1 MNLLLHLEFFIAVAE
16 EQHFGR
22 AAARLGMTQPP
33 LSQGVK
39 KLERE
44 LGVTLFHR
52 GSKGVVLT
60 ASGQALL
67 PDAIDLVRQARRF
80 TDTARRR
87 RVQDRTLR
95 VGVMPKVPTALVAD
109 LAATIRT
116 FDEPA
121 RVEVSIA
128 PSTDLVDQLA
138 AGALDLGVIEHPA
151 LVDPLTGTDVV
162 PLPLTLLVPASHP
175 AAGHHPCGLSRLRD
189 LRFASP
195 PRSDGPAAYDLLDDA
210 FARVGA
216 DLDVVNAPDDRWALA
231 LVAAGQAFALTAD
244 RGLAAPGVARVRP
257 DDDSI
262 RLRLRCLRSSSADVP
277 DGVLDAV
284 ADRIAAYAADGE
296 GAS

>member
-67 PDAIDLVRQARRF
+67 PDAIDLIGQAQRF

-87 RVQDRTLR
+87 QAHERTLR

-109 LAATIRT
+109 LAATVRS
-116 FDEPA
+116 FA
-121 RVEVSIA
+121 GSGRVEVSIA
-128 PSTDLVDQLA
+128 PSADLVDQLGS
-138 AGALDLGVIEHPA
+138 GAIDLGVIEHPA

-175 AAGHHPCGLSRLRD
+175 AAAQDPCGLSRLTG

-195 PRSDGPAAYDLLDDA
+195 PRSDGPAAYDLLGDA
-210 FARVGA
+210 FARVGT
-216 DLDVVNAPDDRWALA
+216 DLDVINAPDDRWALA

-244 RGLAAPGVARVRP
+244 HTLSAPGVGRVRP
-257 DDDSI
+257 GDESI
-262 RLRLRCLRSSSADVP
+262 RLRLRCLRSASADVP
-277 DGVLDAV
+277 DRVLDAM
-284 ADRIAAYAADGE
+284 AARIAGYAAAGQVT
-296 GAS
+296 S